1 MTNLNSLLVNNRFT
15 LWNKSNMAM
24 TEKLWKNVYHSMP
37 ENRQKKLVS
46 RKISNSNKDKN
57 KDRNRK

>member
-1 MTNLNSLLVNNRFT
+1 
-15 LWNKSNMAM
+15 MAM

-37 ENRQKKLVS
+37 ENRQTNLVS